1 VTKSYSAFLI
11 ACLAPGAFAADVSFD
26 ALLSEPRRYHHRHV
40 TVTGIAEIGGGLDFA
55 LWRDAAARRH
65 GNLKKVITVL
75 HRQDEMERALR
86 SGKGIAPHS
95 GANLRWVKITGMVD
109 TDLRGRFGDEPF
121 QLLLE
126 KLQVLPG
133 RRLYEFLPVIG
144 FFRNDSSEEV
154 RFTLYDTLGHFAGET
169 GAGPHG
175 ISQIGVK
182 KGTAVV
188 TTLGGK
194 KLAACPTADSRYF
207 DPAKKSYYFT
217 FASGKIEPVFPRDAI
232 SWSLGYLGDRD

>member
-1 VTKSYSAFLI
+1 MTKSCSAILI
-11 ACLAPGAFAADVSFD
+11 ACLAPAAFAGEVSFD
-26 ALLSEPRRYHHRHV
+26 ALLSDPQRYHHRQV
-40 TVTGIAEIGGGLDFA
+40 TVTGIAEIGGGMDFP
-55 LWRDAAARRH
+55 LWREADTRRR
-65 GNLKKVITVL
+65 GDLKKVMSVL
-75 HRQDEMERALR
+75 QRQDEMERALR

-95 GANLRWVKITGMVD
+95 SANLRRVKVAAIVD
-109 TDLRGRFGDEPF
+109 TDLHGRFRDEPF

-144 FFRNDSSEEV
+144 FFQNGSSQEV
-154 RFTLYDTLGHFAGET
+154 RFTLFDTRGHFAGET

-175 ISQIGVK
+175 ITQIGVK

-194 KLAACPTADSRYF
+194 KLATCPTADSRYF
-207 DPAKKSYYFT
+207 DPAKKGYYFR
-217 FASGKIEPVFPRDAI
+217 FASGKIGPVFPRDAT